1 MLRAALPAAVRPP
14 FPSGPCV
21 PPGAPYQNT
30 LGAVPQ
36 DPDASEPPR
45 PESQSDGFPENWGP
59 GGTQGPLGKGG
70 AAERWRVTPSV
81 SGVTRHGAQP
91 ATTRTHKRNASAASG
106 ANYAFAKGSAP
117 PTGDHKLI
125 PKFFCFLLQEQKE
138 GLRGERCKPS
148 PSGDSAPP
156 LGDNI
161 LAPFTQNSLDLSPLL
176 RYNYIEIFI

>member
-1 MLRAALPAAVRPP
+1 MEGYPKRKRGDPTWSKARDDAYAQKERPAGEAYRSSPCGDSATPP
-14 FPSGPCV
+14 
-21 PPGAPYQNT
+21 
-30 LGAVPQ
+30 
-36 DPDASEPPR
+36 
-45 PESQSDGFPENWGP
+45 
-59 GGTQGPLGKGG
+59 
-70 AAERWRVTPSV
+70 
-81 SGVTRHGAQP
+81 
-91 ATTRTHKRNASAASG
+91 
-106 ANYAFAKGSAP
+106 
-117 PTGDHKLI
+117 GDHKLI